1 MGSSRA
7 SSPLFR
13 MRLNHAVTRYSSGG
27 AFSPCLRAFCD
38 DTAFPAAVFGPVAF
52 RVIPSI
58 SRNWDDIDGAR
69 LLDLAVLRREQARAL
84 LQVGQLLRV
93 APVA

>member
-1 MGSSRA
+1 
-7 SSPLFR
+7 
-13 MRLNHAVTRYSSGG
+13 MRLNHAVTRCPSGG

-38 DTAFPAAVFGPVAF
+38 DTAFPSAVIGPVER
-52 RVIPSI
+52 RVIFSI
-58 SRNWDDIDGAR
+58 SRDRDDVNGAR